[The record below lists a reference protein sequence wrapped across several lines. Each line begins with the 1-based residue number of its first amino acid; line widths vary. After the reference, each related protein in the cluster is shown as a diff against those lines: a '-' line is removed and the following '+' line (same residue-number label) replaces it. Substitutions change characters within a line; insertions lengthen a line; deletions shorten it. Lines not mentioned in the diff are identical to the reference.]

1 MAYVCAQHQLIQL
14 KANDLSMNSAL
25 QWADN
30 TLQSLKNKIIGEEE
44 HLETRISSLN
54 SEISSIKKHL
64 TQINNETLPALVKEN
79 AQLLNM
85 PVVKGDFD
93 LQIARQDYYT
103 SRQDRVCDQLIKQKA
118 SFEFLQL
125 AYEIEL
131 KKHRDIHRQLEK
143 LIQDLKQYS
152 KALEQRL
159 EMMSDPLISQHTFPR
174 NTIDSR
180 DDASHR
186 LYRLLEGEDQ
196 KQQLFR
202 THEGLEHEAQKLKQD
217 TVSVQDQLAVSSQ
230 EQSLFLSN
238 LDTDLDTLCD
248 SLYCGGNQILLSN
261 QELTEQFHQ
270 LEVHLNKLNQLI
282 MDLLA
287 DVKAKRKILET
298 NSLLQLERKLYVYF
312 FKDEDHLKEVVE
324 NLFGIQFWH
333 TDPNHQTEILE
344 GTGFSNKTFF
354 TDSTK
359 DSSDLELGLI
369 RNMEH
374 YKEYVGCDLCKTPLS
389 NIAQRIMSA
398 MQSLPLEE
406 THNNRKSEPSAV
418 EETNEYKFREKET
431 LLEHEKEI
439 HNSVPVLLK
448 SADTAKNTSLKN
460 EVFCNREA
468 SMGLLLPHFCSSAIL
483 SNQVLNSD
491 QDLTSSVKGI
501 AVLVKSQSDH
511 LCPSS
516 GCSIANPLDTCVRND
531 KLVYLKLE
539 HTSPWGQ
546 EEQAHKQ
553 YSRQILIQ
561 ILQCKGTVVCFNAKD
576 FLRTLL
582 HVYGNEICW
591 KRVADCVV
599 LDPRIAAWLI
609 NPSDTV
615 PSFEYLILKHF
626 KKPISM
632 RMVNMN
638 MGLLSNISHQ
648 NLGLNLKILYSVMM
662 DLSHE
667 LQVQGLWKLF
677 CTLELPLIKI
687 LAVMETHKIHVNKEE
702 LKRTSEILGLRLKE
716 LEQEAHRA
724 AGQQFLLTSSCQ
736 LREVL
741 FEKLKLHMLCERIP
755 RTEIQQSIST
765 SEAVLNKL
773 QDLHPLP
780 KIILEYRQVHKIKST
795 YVDGLLSC
803 MKKGFLSSTW
813 NQTGTVTGRLS
824 AKHPNIQGIS
834 KHPIQIIKKQY
845 IKGKDSEIVTIS
857 PRAMFVSA
865 KGCTFLAADFSQI
878 ELRILAHLSC
888 DPELLKLFQE
898 PESSDVFTVLASQWK
913 GIPSEQV
920 KHADREQTKRIV
932 YSVIYGAGKDR
943 LAGCLG
949 ITPPEASRFI
959 ESFLQKY
966 KKVHDFTKKTIEQC
980 QHKGYVVSIMGRK
993 RPLPNISVQDY
1004 RLRTQAERQAV
1015 NFVVQGS
1022 AADLCKM
1029 AMVEIFTSV
1038 AMSPTLTARLIAQI
1052 HDELLFE
1059 VEDSQIQ
1066 EFSALV
1072 KRTMESLQQI
1082 KALEVPLKV
1091 PLKVILTTG
1100 KSWGCMTEL
1109 QEM

>member
-1 MAYVCAQHQLIQL
+1 
-14 KANDLSMNSAL
+14 
-25 QWADN
+25 
-30 TLQSLKNKIIGEEE
+30 
-44 HLETRISSLN
+44 
-54 SEISSIKKHL
+54 
-64 TQINNETLPALVKEN
+64 
-79 AQLLNM
+79 
-85 PVVKGDFD
+85 
-93 LQIARQDYYT
+93 
-103 SRQDRVCDQLIKQKA
+103 
-118 SFEFLQL
+118 
-125 AYEIEL
+125 
-131 KKHRDIHRQLEK
+131 
-143 LIQDLKQYS
+143 
-152 KALEQRL
+152 
-159 EMMSDPLISQHTFPR
+159 
-174 NTIDSR
+174 
-180 DDASHR
+180 
-186 LYRLLEGEDQ
+186 
-196 KQQLFR
+196 
-202 THEGLEHEAQKLKQD
+202 
-217 TVSVQDQLAVSSQ
+217 
-230 EQSLFLSN
+230 
-238 LDTDLDTLCD
+238 
-248 SLYCGGNQILLSN
+248 
-261 QELTEQFHQ
+261 
-270 LEVHLNKLNQLI
+270 
-282 MDLLA
+282 
-287 DVKAKRKILET
+287 
-298 NSLLQLERKLYVYF
+298 
-312 FKDEDHLKEVVE
+312 
-324 NLFGIQFWH
+324 
-333 TDPNHQTEILE
+333 
-344 GTGFSNKTFF
+344 
-354 TDSTK
+354 
-359 DSSDLELGLI
+359 
-369 RNMEH
+369 MEH

-483 SNQVLNSD
+483 SNQVVGLPKWHSGEGNSSVKTKENKDCEKNLKESSSLKRKWDVPMYCSQKLEKWLPEKHSINPCKTKCDWTSEQGESSEKVFCDIRNLEYEEKIQLLGTIKQASAVVITMVFQDGSSQLNSD

-702 LKRTSEILGLRLKE
+702 LKRTSEILG
-716 LEQEAHRA
+716 
-724 AGQQFLLTSSCQ
+724 
-736 LREVL
+736 
-741 FEKLKLHMLCERIP
+741 
-755 RTEIQQSIST
+755 
-765 SEAVLNKL
+765 
-773 QDLHPLP
+773 
-780 KIILEYRQVHKIKST
+780 VHKIKST

>member
-1 MAYVCAQHQLIQL
+1 
-14 KANDLSMNSAL
+14 
-25 QWADN
+25 
-30 TLQSLKNKIIGEEE
+30 
-44 HLETRISSLN
+44 
-54 SEISSIKKHL
+54 
-64 TQINNETLPALVKEN
+64 
-79 AQLLNM
+79 
-85 PVVKGDFD
+85 
-93 LQIARQDYYT
+93 
-103 SRQDRVCDQLIKQKA
+103 
-118 SFEFLQL
+118 
-125 AYEIEL
+125 
-131 KKHRDIHRQLEK
+131 
-143 LIQDLKQYS
+143 
-152 KALEQRL
+152 
-159 EMMSDPLISQHTFPR
+159 
-174 NTIDSR
+174 
-180 DDASHR
+180 
-186 LYRLLEGEDQ
+186 
-196 KQQLFR
+196 
-202 THEGLEHEAQKLKQD
+202 
-217 TVSVQDQLAVSSQ
+217 
-230 EQSLFLSN
+230 
-238 LDTDLDTLCD
+238 
-248 SLYCGGNQILLSN
+248 
-261 QELTEQFHQ
+261 
-270 LEVHLNKLNQLI
+270 
-282 MDLLA
+282 
-287 DVKAKRKILET
+287 
-298 NSLLQLERKLYVYF
+298 
-312 FKDEDHLKEVVE
+312 
-324 NLFGIQFWH
+324 
-333 TDPNHQTEILE
+333 
-344 GTGFSNKTFF
+344 
-354 TDSTK
+354 
-359 DSSDLELGLI
+359 
-369 RNMEH
+369 MEH
-374 YKEYVGCDLCKTPLS
+374 YKEYVGCDLCKAPLS

-398 MQSLPLEE
+398 MQSFPLEE

-418 EETNEYKFREKET
+418 EEASEYKFREKKT

-448 SADTAKNTSLKN
+448 SAYTAKNTSLKN
-460 EVFCNREA
+460 EVFCNRET
-468 SMGLLLPHFCSSAIL
+468 SMGLLLPPFCSSAIL
-483 SNQVLNSD
+483 SNQSYYSSAILSLPKWHSGEGNSSVKTKENKDCEKNLRESSSLKRKRDVSMYCSQKLEKWFPEKHSINPCKTKCDWTSKQGESPEKAFCDVRNLEYEEKIQFLGTIKQALAVVITMVFQDGSSQLNSD

-516 GCSIANPLDTCVRND
+516 GCSIANPLDTCDRND

-539 HTSPWGQ
+539 HTSVWGQ

-626 KKPISM
+626 KKPLST

-638 MGLLSNISHQ
+638 MGLLSNTLHQ

-662 DLSHE
+662 DLSQE

-677 CTLELPLIKI
+677 FTLELPLVKI

-702 LKRTSEILGLRLKE
+702 LKRTSEILG
-716 LEQEAHRA
+716 
-724 AGQQFLLTSSCQ
+724 
-736 LREVL
+736 
-741 FEKLKLHMLCERIP
+741 
-755 RTEIQQSIST
+755 
-765 SEAVLNKL
+765 
-773 QDLHPLP
+773 
-780 KIILEYRQVHKIKST
+780 VHKIKST

-834 KHPIQIIKKQY
+834 KHAIQIMKKQN

-865 KGCTFLAADFSQI
+865 KGYTFLAADFSQI

-898 PESSDVFTVLASQWK
+898 PEISDVFTVLASQWK
-913 GIPSEQV
+913 GIPSKQV

-949 ITPPEASRFI
+949 ITAPEASQFI

-993 RPLPNISVQDY
+993 RPLPNISAQDY

-1072 KRTMESLQQI
+1072 KRTMESLPQI
-1082 KALEVPLKV
+1082 KALEMPLKV

-1109 QEM
+1109 REM